1 MPTEAIGL
9 RRELRDLLELV
20 LIPGTV
26 ALLPWALGFRVLRF
40 ISRHSWPYRG
50 LGDDALAQIMAV
62 QPPPD
67 PQTWRG
73 EYRLTQIVELTDY
86 WLSSLRSD
94 RWLERHLRVEGE
106 WPERGPF
113 IALGFVWGNAGFWCL
128 RQLGAAGLKRAL
140 VYRPVEAEE
149 RDSGWV
155 RYHYFRARMRHFHR
169 AAGGPGVPTGGA
181 WERIQELFREQHAIV
196 VVADAP
202 PLGAHSTLDI
212 RLLGRPAQFRT
223 GILRLVVESGVPVV
237 MYSVRLDRDTGQR
250 ILRVQE
256 PIQPRDV
263 EQLAAAAAGQ
273 LDRLLREDS
282 AGWAYWTG
290 ADGFFVDVDPP

>member
-1 MPTEAIGL
+1 MPTEAGGL

-20 LIPGTV
+20 VIPGAA
-26 ALLPWALGFRVLRF
+26 ALLPWSAGFRVLRF
-40 ISRHSWPYRG
+40 ISKRSWPYRG
-50 LGDDALAQIMAV
+50 LGDDALRQIMVV

-67 PQTWRG
+67 PQAWRA
-73 EYRLTQIVELTDY
+73 EYRLTQITELTDY
-86 WLSSLRSD
+86 WLSLFRSN
-94 RWLERHLRVEGE
+94 RWLERHMRVEGE

-128 RQLGAAGLKRAL
+128 RQLGTAGLKRAL
-140 VYRPVEAEE
+140 VYRPVEPEE
-149 RDSGWV
+149 RASGWI

-181 WERIQELFREQHAIV
+181 WERIQALIQEKHVIV

-202 PLGAHSTLDI
+202 PVGAHSTLDI

-237 MYSVRLDRDTGQR
+237 VYSVRLDRDSGAR
-250 ILRVQE
+250 ILRIRD

-263 EQLAAAAAGQ
+263 EQLAVAAAAQ
-273 LDRLLREDS
+273 LDRLLTEDS

-290 ADGFFVDVDPP
+290 ACGFFVDVQAP